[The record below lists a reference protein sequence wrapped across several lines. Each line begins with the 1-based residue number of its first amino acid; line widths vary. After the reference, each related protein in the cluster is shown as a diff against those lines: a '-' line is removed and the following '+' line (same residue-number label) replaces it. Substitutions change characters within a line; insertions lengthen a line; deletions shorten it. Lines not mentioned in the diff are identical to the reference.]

1 MLKTQTLNT
10 ILKDVIKHQ
19 AFQLI
24 GNGNAMIDNISTDSR
39 SLQNNA
45 HTLFFAIKG
54 NNDNAHRYIKELL
67 DKGVQNFVVSE
78 VPKDTSDGNYIVVE
92 DTLAALQEFASNYRA
107 KFNFPIIGITGSN
120 GKTIVKEWLN
130 FLLSPDYSIIRSPK
144 SYNSQIGVPISV
156 LGINS
161 YHNFGIFE
169 AGISMP
175 QEMAKLEQI
184 IQPSIGVLTNI
195 GDAHNEG
202 FTDKTQKITEKLKL
216 FKNTTVLVYQ
226 KNKDVASVL
235 ENYTTKQFVWS
246 FDNEKDCLF
255 IKKSALTEATALE
268 FVYDTQVFEVQIPF
282 TDYASVENAVNSM
295 MVLLYLGYDKQTITQ
310 RMQMLYPIEMRLK
323 VKNGINNSTIIDDSY
338 ISDFQSLKIALDFL
352 EQQKQHPKKKVILT
366 DILQSGE
373 SPKEFYQKVAQLFVQ
388 NNISEI
394 IGIGAGI
401 SAHKE
406 YFSNIKTYL
415 DTTAFLEN
423 FDSDS
428 FANQTILVKGARNFH
443 LEEIVAVLE
452 EKTHQTVLE
461 INLNA
466 ITHNLNYYKSKLKPQ
481 TKIMVMIKAF
491 GYGSGSFEIA
501 NLLEYH
507 KVDYLGVAF
516 VDEGIQLRNS
526 NIHLPIIVMNPEPNS
541 FAALIQYNLEPEI
554 YSLKELNKFRTELQQ
569 TQHTNYP
576 IHLKLDTGMHR
587 LGFEE
592 KDIQE
597 LVNYLKKHRD
607 LFEVKSIFSH
617 FSGSDALEFTDFTKQ
632 QFLNFNKLSDFIN
645 QTLDIAPICH
655 ISNTSAISNYP
666 EYQLDM
672 VRLGIGLYGISNDEQ
687 EIKHLENVGTLKSV
701 ILQIKEIEVGES
713 VGYSRGFIAQKKT
726 KIATIP
732 VGYADGIPRALSK
745 GKTYLMVNTQKAP
758 IVGMICM
765 DMLMIDITDIKCQ
778 EGDTVVIFGEDPK
791 VTQLAKAIDTIPY
804 EILAGISHRV
814 KRMFYR
820 E

>member
-1 MLKTQTLNT
+1 MLKTHTLNT
-10 ILKDVIKHQ
+10 FLKDVIKHQ
-19 AFQLI
+19 TFQLI
-24 GNGNAMIDNISTDSR
+24 GDGNAMIDNISTDSR
-39 SLQNNA
+39 SMQNNA
-45 HTLFFAIKG
+45 NTLFFALKG
-54 NNDNAHRYIKELL
+54 ANDNAHHYIKELL
-67 DKGVQNFVVSE
+67 DKGVKNFVVSE
-78 VPKDTSDGNYIVVE
+78 PPKDTSDGNYILVAN
-92 DTLAALQEFASNYRA
+92 TLAALQEFASNYRA
-107 KFNFPIIGITGSN
+107 NFNFPVIGVTGSN

-130 FLLSPDYSIIRSPK
+130 FLLSPEYTIIRSPK
-144 SYNSQIGVPISV
+144 SYNSQVGVPISV

-161 YHNFGIFE
+161 YQNLGIFE

-175 QEMAKLEQI
+175 QEMEKLEQI
-184 IQPSIGVLTNI
+184 IKPTIGVLTNI

-202 FTDKTQKITEKLKL
+202 FIDKTQKITEKLKL
-216 FKNTTVLVYQ
+216 FKNAEVLIYQ
-226 KNKDVASVL
+226 KNTQVANAL
-235 ENYTTKQFVWS
+235 EHYTTKQFVWS
-246 FDNEKDCLF
+246 FSDETNSLC
-255 IKKSALTEATALE
+255 IKKSNSADKTILE
-268 FVYDTQVFEVQIPF
+268 FNYDAQEFKVQIPF
-282 TDYASVENAVNSM
+282 MDDASVENAVNSM
-295 MVLLYLGYDKQTITQ
+295 MVLLYLGYDKQILE
-310 RMQMLYPIEMRLK
+310 RSMQMLYPIEMRLK
-323 VKNGINNSTIIDDSY
+323 VKNGINNCTIIDDSY

-352 EQQKQHPKKKVILT
+352 EQQKQHTKKTVILT

-373 SPKEFYQKVAQLFVQ
+373 SPEEFYRKVAQLFIQ

-394 IGIGAGI
+394 IGIGAGL
-401 SAHKE
+401 SAHKD
-406 YFSNIKTYL
+406 YFRNIKTYI
-415 DTTAFLEN
+415 DTSAFLED
-423 FDSDS
+423 FDSDA
-428 FANQTILVKGARNFH
+428 FANQTILVKGARSFQ
-443 LEEIVAVLE
+443 LEKIVALLE

-466 ITHNLNYYKSKLKPQ
+466 ITHNLNYYKSKIKPQ

-526 NIHLPIIVMNPEPNS
+526 NINLPIIVMNPEPNS

-554 YSLKELNKFRTELQQ
+554 YSLKELDKFRTELQLAQQ
-569 TQHTNYP
+569 TKYP

-592 KDIQE
+592 KDIDE
-597 LVNYLKKHRD
+597 LLSYIVKYRN
-607 LFEVKSIFSH
+607 LFEIKTIFSH
-617 FSGSDALEFTDFTKQ
+617 FSGSDAQVFTEFTQQ
-632 QFLNFNKLSDFIN
+632 QFSRFKKLADYIK
-645 QTLDIAPICH
+645 QALLITPICH

-732 VGYADGIPRALSK
+732 IGYADGIPRALSK
-745 GKTYLMVNTQKAP
+745 GKGYLMVNAQQAP

-765 DMLMIDITDIKCQ
+765 DMLMIDITDIKCK
-778 EGDTVVIFGEDPK
+778 EGDTVVIFGENPK
-791 VTQLAKAIDTIPY
+791 VTTLAKAIDTIAY

>member
-1 MLKTQTLNT
+1 MLKTNTLN
-10 ILKDVIKHQ
+10 IFLKDIIKHQ
-19 AFQLI
+19 VFQLI
-24 GNGNAMIDNISTDSR
+24 GDGNAMIDNISTDSR
-39 SLQNNA
+39 SMQNNA
-45 HTLFFAIKG
+45 HTLFFALKG
-54 NNDNAHRYIKELL
+54 TNNNAHQYIKELL
-67 DKGVQNFVVSE
+67 DKGVQNFIVSE
-78 VPKDTSDGNYIVVE
+78 IPKDTSDGNYIVVE
-92 DTLAALQEFASNYRA
+92 NTLSALQEFASNYREN
-107 KFNFPIIGITGSN
+107 FNFPIIGITGSN

-130 FLLSPDYSIIRSPK
+130 FLLSPDYTIIRSPK
-144 SYNSQIGVPISV
+144 SYNSQVGVPISV

-175 QEMAKLEQI
+175 QEMEKLEHI
-184 IQPSIGVLTNI
+184 IQPNIGILTNI

-202 FTDKTQKITEKLKL
+202 FTSKTQKITEKLKL
-216 FKNTTVLVYQ
+216 FINAKVLIYQ
-226 KNKDVASVL
+226 KNQEVATAL
-235 ENYTTKQFVWS
+235 EHYTTKQFVWS
-246 FDNEKDCLF
+246 FNDEKDSLF
-255 IKKSALTEATALE
+255 IKKSVLTDTTILE
-268 FVYDTQVFEVQIPF
+268 FVYDTQTFEVTIPF
-282 TDYASVENAVNSM
+282 TDDASVENAVNSM
-295 MVLLYLGYDKQTITQ
+295 MVMLYLGYDKPILER

-323 VKNGINNSTIIDDSY
+323 VKNGINNCTIIDDSY

-352 EQQKQHPKKKVILT
+352 EQQKQHTKKKVILT

-373 SPKEFYQKVAQLFVQ
+373 SPEEFYQKVAQLFIQ

-394 IGIGAGI
+394 IGIGAGLT
-401 SAHKE
+401 AHKG
-406 YFSNIKTYL
+406 YFRNIKTYD
-415 DTTAFLEN
+415 DTKAFLED
-423 FDSDS
+423 FDSDA
-428 FANQTILVKGARNFH
+428 FANQTILVKGARSFY
-443 LEEIVAVLE
+443 LEEIVALLE

-466 ITHNLNYYKSKLKPQ
+466 ITHNLNYYKSKIRPQ

-501 NLLEYH
+501 NLLEFH

-526 NIHLPIIVMNPEPNS
+526 NIQLPIIVMNPEPNS
-541 FAALIQYNLEPEI
+541 FASLIQYNLEPEI
-554 YSLKELNKFRTELQQ
+554 YSLKELDKFRTELQQ
-569 TQHTNYP
+569 TQQINYP

-597 LVNYLKKHRD
+597 LVNYITEYSN
-607 LFEVKSIFSH
+607 LFDVKTIFSH
-617 FSGSDALEFTDFTKQ
+617 FYGSDAQEFKEFTEQ
-632 QFLNFNKLSDFIN
+632 QFSKFKKLSDYIK
-645 QTLDIAPICH
+645 QALDIAPVCH

-726 KIATIP
+726 IIATIP

-745 GKTYLMVNTQKAP
+745 GKGYLMINAQKAP

-765 DMLMIDITDIKCQ
+765 DMLMIDITDIKCK
-778 EGDTVVIFGEDPK
+778 EGDTVVIFGENPK
-791 VTQLAKAIDTIPY
+791 VTALAKAIDTIPY

-814 KRMFYR
+814 KRIFYR

>member
-1 MLKTQTLNT
+1 MLKTHTLNT
-10 ILKDVIKHQ
+10 FLKDVIKHQ
-19 AFQLI
+19 TFQLI
-24 GNGNAMIDNISTDSR
+24 GDGNAMIDNISTDSR
-39 SLQNNA
+39 SMQNNA
-45 HTLFFAIKG
+45 NTLFFALKG
-54 NNDNAHRYIKELL
+54 ANDNAHHYIKELL
-67 DKGVQNFVVSE
+67 DKGVKNFVVSE
-78 VPKDTSDGNYIVVE
+78 PPKDTSDGNYILVAN
-92 DTLAALQEFASNYRA
+92 TLTALQEFASNYRA
-107 KFNFPIIGITGSN
+107 NFNFPVIGVTGSN

-130 FLLSPDYSIIRSPK
+130 FLLSPEYTIIRSPK
-144 SYNSQIGVPISV
+144 SYNSQVGVPISV

-161 YHNFGIFE
+161 YHNLGIFE

-175 QEMAKLEQI
+175 QEMEKLEQI
-184 IQPSIGVLTNI
+184 IKPTIGVLTNI

-202 FTDKTQKITEKLKL
+202 FIDKTQKITEKLKL
-216 FKNTTVLVYQ
+216 FKNAEVLIYQ
-226 KNKDVASVL
+226 KNTQVANAL
-235 ENYTTKQFVWS
+235 EHYTTKQFVWS
-246 FDNEKDCLF
+246 FSDETNSLC
-255 IKKSALTEATALE
+255 IKKSNSADKTILE
-268 FVYDTQVFEVQIPF
+268 FNYDAQEFKGQIPF
-282 TDYASVENAVNSM
+282 MDDASVENAVNSM
-295 MVLLYLGYDKQTITQ
+295 MVLLYLGYDKQILE
-310 RMQMLYPIEMRLK
+310 RSMQMLYPIEMRLK
-323 VKNGINNSTIIDDSY
+323 VKNGINNCTIIDDSY

-352 EQQKQHPKKKVILT
+352 EQQKQHTKKTVILT

-373 SPKEFYQKVAQLFVQ
+373 SPEEFYRKVAQLFIQ

-394 IGIGAGI
+394 IGIGAGL
-401 SAHKE
+401 SAHKD
-406 YFSNIKTYL
+406 YFRNIKTYI
-415 DTTAFLEN
+415 DTSAFLED
-423 FDSDS
+423 FDSDA
-428 FANQTILVKGARNFH
+428 FANQTILVKGARSFQ
-443 LEEIVAVLE
+443 LEEIVALLE

-466 ITHNLNYYKSKLKPQ
+466 ITHNLNYYKSKIKPQ

-526 NIHLPIIVMNPEPNS
+526 NINLPIIVMNPEPNS
-541 FAALIQYNLEPEI
+541 FAALIHYNLEPEI
-554 YSLKELNKFRTELQQ
+554 YSLKELDKFRTELQLAQQ
-569 TQHTNYP
+569 TKYP

-592 KDIQE
+592 KDIDE
-597 LVNYLKKHRD
+597 LLSYIVKYRN
-607 LFEVKSIFSH
+607 LFEIKTIFSH
-617 FSGSDALEFTDFTKQ
+617 FSGSDAQVFTEFTQQ
-632 QFLNFNKLSDFIN
+632 QFSRFKKLADYIK
-645 QTLDIAPICH
+645 QALLITPICH

-732 VGYADGIPRALSK
+732 IGYADGIPRALSK
-745 GKTYLMVNTQKAP
+745 GKGYLMVNAQQAP

-765 DMLMIDITDIKCQ
+765 DMLMIDITDIKCK
-778 EGDTVVIFGEDPK
+778 EGDTVVIFGENPK
-791 VTQLAKAIDTIPY
+791 VTTLAKAIDTIAY

>member
-1 MLKTQTLNT
+1 MNT
-10 ILKDVIKHQ
+10 FLKDVIKHQ
-19 AFQLI
+19 TFQLI
-24 GNGNAMIDNISTDSR
+24 GDGNAMIDNISTDSR
-39 SLQNNA
+39 SMQNNA
-45 HTLFFAIKG
+45 NTLFFALKG
-54 NNDNAHRYIKELL
+54 ANDNAHHYIKELL
-67 DKGVQNFVVSE
+67 DKGVKNFVVSE
-78 VPKDTSDGNYIVVE
+78 PPKDTSDGNYILVAN
-92 DTLAALQEFASNYRA
+92 TLTALQEFASNYRA
-107 KFNFPIIGITGSN
+107 NFNFPVIGVTGSN

-130 FLLSPDYSIIRSPK
+130 FLLSPEYTIIRSPK
-144 SYNSQIGVPISV
+144 SYNSQVGVPISV

-161 YHNFGIFE
+161 YHNLGIFE

-175 QEMAKLEQI
+175 QEMEKLEQI
-184 IQPSIGVLTNI
+184 IKPTIGVLTNI

-202 FTDKTQKITEKLKL
+202 FIDKTQKITEKLKL
-216 FKNTTVLVYQ
+216 FKNAEVLIYQ
-226 KNKDVASVL
+226 KNTQVANAL
-235 ENYTTKQFVWS
+235 EHYTTKQFVWS
-246 FDNEKDCLF
+246 FSDETNSLC
-255 IKKSALTEATALE
+255 IKKSNSADKTILE
-268 FVYDTQVFEVQIPF
+268 FNYDAQEFKGQIPF
-282 TDYASVENAVNSM
+282 MDDASVENAVNSM
-295 MVLLYLGYDKQTITQ
+295 MVLLYLGYDKQILE
-310 RMQMLYPIEMRLK
+310 RSMQMLYPIEMRLK
-323 VKNGINNSTIIDDSY
+323 VKNGINNCTIIDDSY

-352 EQQKQHPKKKVILT
+352 EQQKQHTKKTVILT

-373 SPKEFYQKVAQLFVQ
+373 SPEEFYRKVAQLFIQ

-394 IGIGAGI
+394 IGIGAGL
-401 SAHKE
+401 SAHKD
-406 YFSNIKTYL
+406 YFRNIKTYI
-415 DTTAFLEN
+415 DTSAFLED
-423 FDSDS
+423 FDSDA
-428 FANQTILVKGARNFH
+428 FANQTILVKGARSFQ
-443 LEEIVAVLE
+443 LEEIVALLE

-466 ITHNLNYYKSKLKPQ
+466 ITHNLNYYKSKIKPQ

-526 NIHLPIIVMNPEPNS
+526 NINLPIIVMNPEPNS
-541 FAALIQYNLEPEI
+541 FAALIHYNLEPEI
-554 YSLKELNKFRTELQQ
+554 YSLKELDKFRTELQLAQQ
-569 TQHTNYP
+569 TKYP

-592 KDIQE
+592 KDIDE
-597 LVNYLKKHRD
+597 LLSYIVKYRN
-607 LFEVKSIFSH
+607 LFEIKTIFSH
-617 FSGSDALEFTDFTKQ
+617 FSGSDAQVFTEFTQQ
-632 QFLNFNKLSDFIN
+632 QFSRFKKLADYIK
-645 QTLDIAPICH
+645 QALLITPICH

-732 VGYADGIPRALSK
+732 IGYADGIPRALSK
-745 GKTYLMVNTQKAP
+745 GKGYLMVNAQQAP

-765 DMLMIDITDIKCQ
+765 DMLMIDITDIKCK
-778 EGDTVVIFGEDPK
+778 EGDTVVIFGENPK
-791 VTQLAKAIDTIPY
+791 VTTLAKAIDTIAY